1 MNFAEAL
8 SFTFEDNGWLKK
20 MLIGG
25 ALNFAGW
32 YMGLFFITG
41 FLTMG
46 YFLLVVSKVQK
57 GEKPELPEW
66 NQVSEIIVDG
76 LVGAIVML
84 LYFLMVGLIITPVI
98 IDLATNET
106 MSDLSQGLTIASV
119 AVCGTV
125 VYSVLSNMGLIAWAA
140 SKNFTLAVNPFA
152 VFKIMRHQVGAIIG
166 VLIFTFILSAILFL
180 GGLAIISPFFLFWGL
195 VVQAHLFGQIARE
208 SFAGSTPEIQQMPAE
223 E

>member
-8 SFTFEDNGWLKK
+8 SFTFEDSDWLKK

-41 FLTMG
+41 FFTMG
-46 YFLLVVSKVQK
+46 YFLLVVRNVRN
-57 GEKPELPEW
+57 GDKPELPEW
-66 NQVSEIIVDG
+66 GHVSEIIVDG

-84 LYFLMVGLIITPVI
+84 LYILMVGIVITPII

-106 MSDLSQGLTIASV
+106 MSDLGQGLTIASV
-119 AVCGTV
+119 AIFGAMAL
-125 VYSVLSNMGLIAWAA
+125 SLLSNMGLITWAV
-140 SKNFTLAVNPFA
+140 SKNFTLAINPFA
-152 VFKIMRHQVGAIIG
+152 VFKIMRHQVGAIVG
-166 VLIFTFILSAILFL
+166 VLVFTFILSAILFL

-208 SFAGSTPEIQQMPAE
+208 SFAGAE
-223 E
+223 ADVQSMLAE